1 MPNGDDVSDPS
12 ASRQVFEQIEQNLE
26 AGGGRDMWQNIR
38 TELDENG
45 TEGVRSYLDSE
56 YQRRKAIVQSTMEN
70 LASRLEETT

>member
-1 MPNGDDVSDPS
+1 MPNDGDVSAPS

-38 TELDENG
+38 KELDENG
-45 TEGVRSYLDSE
+45 TEGVRSYLDLE
-56 YQRRKAIVQSTMEN
+56 YQRRKSIVQSTMEN